1 LFRFF
6 DTPLLLQKLR
16 IITMADALKAEGNKL
31 FAAKDFQAAA

>member
-6 DTPLLLQKLR
+6 DTPFAFTNHTV
-16 IITMADALKAEGNKL
+16 IMADALKAEGNKL

>member
-16 IITMADALKAEGNKL
+16 IIMADALKAEGNKL